1 MQPDASTNGR
11 MVRNMRPV
19 ENLETS
25 TPEKS
30 GLRRLVELFPG
41 ATPMRISISVS
52 VSRGK
57 GQGLEE
63 NTAIEYGTDK
73 MVFFES
79 RLPLELEDKFHLQNS
94 DGSLAADAFVVG
106 LQFIGGRRAI
116 AARFVAEV
124 RNWILQG

>member
-1 MQPDASTNGR
+1 
-11 MVRNMRPV
+11 
-19 ENLETS
+19 
-25 TPEKS
+25 
-30 GLRRLVELFPG
+30 
-41 ATPMRISISVS
+41 MRISISVT

-57 GQGLEE
+57 GQGFEE
-63 NTAIEYGTDK
+63 NTAIEYGTDN

-94 DGSLAADAFVVG
+94 DGSLEADALVVG

-116 AARFVAEV
+116 AARFVTEV